1 YFLIAMPSQS
11 AKWLNWRTSMSTSNI
26 GTAGNSV
33 EVQCTLSTSDTYIE
47 TVCIKSI
54 ASQPWLNELTIKT
67 QLLTAKDPEEKRI
80 KAMSCIEQ
88 SGLIALRNA
97 IDRFLSETKNV
108 RGVDHRI
115 SKTRV
120 DDSPMN

>member
-1 YFLIAMPSQS
+1 M
-11 AKWLNWRTSMSTSNI
+11 AKLESISMSASNI
-26 GTAGNSV
+26 GTAGNPV

-67 QLLTAKDPEEKRI
+67 QLLIAKDPEEKRI

-88 SGLIALRNA
+88 SGLIALRDA
-97 IDRFLSETKNV
+97 IDRFLSATKTA
-108 RGVDHRI
+108 GQADHQI
-115 SKTRV
+115 SRTRV
-120 DDSPMN
+120 ADSPTN

>member
-1 YFLIAMPSQS
+1 
-11 AKWLNWRTSMSTSNI
+11 MSTLNI
-26 GTAGNSV
+26 GAAGNTV
-33 EVQCTLSTSDTYIE
+33 EVQCTLSTSDTF
-47 TVCIKSI
+47 CIKSI

-67 QLLTAKDPEEKRI
+67 QLLTAKDPEERRI

-97 IDRFLSETKNV
+97 IDRFLSETTNV